1 MTNNISTN
9 LDELIE
15 QEHRRAADRI
25 AKLKRAAA
33 AEQQGDL
40 YNRLAR
46 EAADALAAYG
56 QGAARDFF
64 LEGVLALPDDVAE
77 MIRIFVHDEVVLS
90 VPRDHAED
98 VKQAVISAFESVQ
111 LPCVESISVPVL
123 ADSAGP
129 EVTWAGCK

>member
-40 YNRLAR
+40 YDRLAR

-98 VKQAVISAFESVQ
+98 VKQAVGAAAMCRGYKR
-111 LPCVESISVPVL
+111 PCPGRLGGARGHLGRV
-123 ADSAGP
+123 
-129 EVTWAGCK
+129 